1 MSDNLI
7 DFDEKS
13 PHIVGKIYCPP
24 CGYKGVG
31 VIPLNRDQRLGLEC
45 PRCGDN
51 KIIYVEDGIPMERE
65 PRHA

>member
-1 MSDNLI
+1 MTNLI

-24 CGYKGVG
+24 CGYKGES
-31 VIPLNRDQRLGLEC
+31 VIPLNRDRRLGLEC
-45 PRCGDN
+45 PQCKGN
-51 KIIYVEDGIPMERE
+51 KLIYAESGIHMEDK